1 MAGDAAGQITAS
13 LTLDISKFEESIK
26 KAQSAVSKMQKTI
39 SQATSSGGSGDAA
52 SKDAEKVASAAKKQK
67 QALSNLVLEYKNLR
81 HNFRQGAQSQEEYK
95 KSMQGVVQS
104 ANALKAATDAKSKSY
119 EKFNNVAGMAAA
131 QVTKIES
138 SQKREA
144 EAAKK
149 AQLALEKKSQA
160 QERSKQS
167 SSSQKKELTG
177 LALTIDKATKKTIH
191 FANATQAQI
200 MPVKQAQTAIFKEIQ
215 ALEKLAS
222 QEKLTTQETH
232 QLSKA
237 LAKMNNMMMQTRGAD
252 NLVNKMMRAEL
263 AGQENATMM
272 GKVGNAFKGIA
283 SNTRVAV
290 MGITNLSE
298 AFQKTL
304 IGGRQMYSFLIGDF
318 FDAIMI
324 GSMAGPKGAAIA
336 AADSES
342 TSSSFCA

>member
-1 MAGDAAGQITAS
+1 
-13 LTLDISKFEESIK
+13 
-26 KAQSAVSKMQKTI
+26 
-39 SQATSSGGSGDAA
+39 
-52 SKDAEKVASAAKKQK
+52 
-67 QALSNLVLEYKNLR
+67 
-81 HNFRQGAQSQEEYK
+81 
-95 KSMQGVVQS
+95 
-104 ANALKAATDAKSKSY
+104 
-119 EKFNNVAGMAAA
+119 
-131 QVTKIES
+131 

-144 EAAKK
+144 EAATK

-324 GSMAGPKGAAIA
+324 
-336 AADSES
+336 
-342 TSSSFCA
+342 